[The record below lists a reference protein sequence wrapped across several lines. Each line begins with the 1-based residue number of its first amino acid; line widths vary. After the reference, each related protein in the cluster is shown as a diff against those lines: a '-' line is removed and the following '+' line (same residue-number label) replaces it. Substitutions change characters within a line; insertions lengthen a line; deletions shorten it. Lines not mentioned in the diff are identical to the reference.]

1 MNGSSPPDKG
11 ERDSITARLQGWP
24 TGPLSSEASA
34 KSGQGRGLD
43 PGNAAIEPFAKV
55 ADGPHRAG
63 QPQAGA
69 GQGARP
75 GDAAIRRGYGALK
88 RDCRRPTAI
97 LARSEASRWA
107 SGRLGDA
114 AALPEDARYPLTAS

>member
-55 ADGPHRAG
+55 ADGPH
-63 QPQAGA
+63 PDGA
-69 GQGARP
+69 ACKPGQGR
-75 GDAAIRRGYGALK
+75 GRSGNAAI
-88 RDCRRPTAI
+88 
-97 LARSEASRWA
+97 S
-107 SGRLGDA
+107 A
-114 AALPEDARYPLTAS
+114 AATGL